1 MRRGEPD
8 HDRVAWQ
15 AVLGALRE
23 SFGDALLSGADASAE
38 RVVREAIEAGVPE
51 AVIDDEV
58 VTPALR
64 RVGDLWEQ
72 GILSVADEHLAT
84 EISIRILALQREA
97 FRSAARRGAHGVV
110 LAAVEGEHHVVGL
123 QMAASV
129 LAHAGYAVRM
139 LGADLPVDALEHAVE
154 RHRPAVVGLTATMPA
169 SAALLPVSLDA
180 VRGLAP
186 QAGVV
191 VGGAAA
197 TPDLTARPGVTLCE
211 HVADAVT
218 AVDALTHRAALN

>member
-1 MRRGEPD
+1 VRRRERD
-8 HDRVAWQ
+8 HEGAAWQ
-15 AVLGALRE
+15 AVLDALRE
-23 SFGDALLSGADASAE
+23 SFADALLNGADATAE
-38 RVVREAIEAGVPE
+38 HVVREAIEAGVPE

-64 RVGDLWEQ
+64 RVGELWEQ
-72 GILSVADEHLAT
+72 GLLSVADEHLAT
-84 EISIRILALQREA
+84 EISIRVLALQREA

-129 LAHAGYAVRM
+129 LAHAGYEVRM
-139 LGADLPVDALEHAVE
+139 LGADLPVADLERAVE

-169 SAALLPVSLDA
+169 SGALLPVSVDA

-186 QAGVV
+186 QSGVV
-191 VGGAAA
+191 LGGAAA
-197 TPDLTARPGVTLCE
+197 TTDLTARPGVAVCE
-211 HVADAVT
+211 HVSDAVT
-218 AVDALTHRAALN
+218 TVDALTHRSALN

>member
-1 MRRGEPD
+1 VRRGER
-8 HDRVAWQ
+8 DREGAAWE

-23 SFGDALLSGADASAE
+23 SFADALLSGVEASAE
-38 RVVREAIEAGVPE
+38 RVIREAIEAGIPE

-58 VTPALR
+58 VMPALR

-72 GILSVADEHLAT
+72 GLLSVADEHLAT
-84 EISIRILALQREA
+84 EISIRVLALQREA
-97 FRSAARRGAHGVV
+97 FRTAARRGGHGVL

-123 QMAASV
+123 RMAASV

-139 LGADLPVDALEHAVE
+139 LGADLPLGELEHAVE

-169 SAALLPVSLDA
+169 SGALLPVSLDA
-180 VRGLAP
+180 VRGVAP

-197 TPDLTARPGVTLCE
+197 TPDLGARPGVAVCE

-218 AVDALTHRAALN
+218 AVDALARRAALN